1 MSIEEISLDS
11 MVLSESVDLDLLQQE
26 IQKLNSTDDVEESM
40 EDDDDMSSYENR
52 YAHNT
57 KEDIQEKIK
66 RRLGKL
72 KKILKRNMS
81 RKLSPLDLIREQSK
95 KIENMIDNEYS
106 CELVLDET
114 EVLVF
119 YMDEILQAGSIIGDI
134 NVDLSELNE
143 AYKTK

>member
-11 MVLSESVDLDLLQQE
+11 MVLSESGGDINLIHQQQQQQQ
-26 IQKLNSTDDVEESM
+26 IYDVEETM

-57 KEDIQEKIK
+57 KEEVQEKIK

-72 KKILKRNMS
+72 KKILKRNML

-95 KIENMIDNEYS
+95 KIENMVDDEYS
-106 CELVLDET
+106 CELVLDEI
-114 EVLVF
+114 EILVF